1 MASVLDKAKDFL
13 TDNSGAVTVDW
24 VVLTA
29 AVSGLGL
36 SSAVAVRGG
45 VGDLATD
52 IQAALSNASVALILP
67 GTDPNADLDLSSAA
81 GYANQTFYFFT
92 PAGVTNWY
100 NNNVKTLSDADLLVA
115 LDQRR
120 AYMEAELAMGPN
132 DAPSYGEPWGHTD
145 MYNLTRWE
153 AAYRGLI

>member
-1 MASVLDKAKDFL
+1 MPIKQGLRTPFLKDQ
-13 TDNSGAVTVDW
+13 SGAVTVDW

-29 AVSGLGL
+29 AVSGFGL
-36 SSAVAVRGG
+36 TSASLVSGG
-45 VGDLATD
+45 VGALATD
-52 IQAALSNASVALILP
+52 IQSALSGATVVALEFVEN
-67 GTDPNADLDLSSAA
+67 PNSDLDLSSGM

-100 NNNVKTLSDADLLVA
+100 NGNVKNLSDADLMVA
-115 LDQRR
+115 LEQRR
-120 AYMEAELAMGPN
+120 ANMESELAMGPN